1 MSILNTSIETFDP
14 LASYFEGHSI
24 IDEKVIET
32 IPQYL
37 VESMKVIRIP
47 EGVTELRGA
56 SLFNSFEVEKIIL
69 PSTLKVIGNVT
80 FGNLYSLEEINLEDC
95 VHLDGIG
102 VGTFNGCRALREVT
116 LPEGIIYI
124 NQEAFCRC
132 TSLKY
137 IKVPRSVIT
146 ISDSAFKGC
155 GLLEKADLGA
165 CTELTYLPGRM
176 FANCFR
182 LKEVILPPNCTS
194 LGNETF
200 ARCESL
206 EEFIEPGIKSIGV
219 HCFSQCTDLKVVELD
234 QYVDLSYGAFNNCP
248 SLCEARFICLGGTPR
263 DTFNGCYNL
272 REVTVQPYSTGIVQ
286 VPNMPWAHIKLIPR
300 SMSTIEKEMS
310 V

>member
-1 MSILNTSIETFDP
+1 MSILNTNLETFDP
-14 LASYFEGHSI
+14 LAEYFEGHSI
-24 IDEKVIET
+24 IDEKVIES

-56 SLFNSFEVEKIIL
+56 SLFNGFEVEKIIL
-69 PSTLKVIGNVT
+69 PRSLKIIDSFT

-95 VHLDGIG
+95 MTLEGIRRG
-102 VGTFNGCRALREVT
+102 VFKGCRALREVT

-124 NQEAFCRC
+124 DQEAFCAC
-132 TSLKY
+132 ASLKY
-137 IKVPRSVIT
+137 IKVPSTVLT
-146 ISDSAFKGC
+146 ISDSAFKRC
-155 GLLEKADLGA
+155 LLLEKADLGA
-165 CTELTYLPGRM
+165 CTELTYIPGRM
-176 FANCFR
+176 FADCFR
-182 LKEVILPPNCTS
+182 LKEVITPPNCTS

-219 HCFSQCTDLKVVELD
+219 SCFSQCTSLKIVELH
-234 QYVDLSYGAFNNCP
+234 QYVDLSYQAFNNCGD
-248 SLCEARFICLGGTPR
+248 LTEVRFICLGGTPYGV
-263 DTFNGCYNL
+263 FNGCYNL
-272 REVTVQPYSTGIVQ
+272 KEVAVQPYSTGIVQ

-300 SMSTIEKEMS
+300 SMSTIENEMS